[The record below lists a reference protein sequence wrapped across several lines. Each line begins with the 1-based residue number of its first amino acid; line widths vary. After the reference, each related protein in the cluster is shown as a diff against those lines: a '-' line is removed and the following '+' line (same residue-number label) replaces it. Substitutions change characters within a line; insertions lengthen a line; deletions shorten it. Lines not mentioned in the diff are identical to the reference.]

1 MSGQPR
7 PILPVPAGL
16 VQLRTEITHLL
27 NVVWMIKVQQKA
39 FHQAFPTVPKLPGE
53 CPAKGLLT
61 CLNQSVFK
69 VKSGQ
74 LENAEIQALI
84 TRLST
89 ARDTLQ
95 FAADTITKTKSK
107 RSQRFSS
114 KPRRRVV

>member
-7 PILPVPAGL
+7 PIPPIPAVI
-16 VQLRTEITHLL
+16 VQLRTEITQLL
-27 NVVWMIKVQQKA
+27 SVVWMIKVRQKA
-39 FHQAFPTVPKLPGE
+39 FHQAFPKVPKLPGE

-61 CLNQSVFK
+61 CLHQSVFA
-69 VKSGQ
+69 VKAGQ

-84 TRLST
+84 IRLST

-114 KPRRRVV
+114 KARRRVV